1 MRKRKE
7 HNMSFNI
14 GGLPVNGIIAD
25 IVKSNREA
33 NEQALNQMVQ
43 EAKNDPAKTLREIQ
57 QPSPF
62 SQFLDIKI

>member
-1 MRKRKE
+1 
-7 HNMSFNI
+7 MSFNI

-25 IVKSNREA
+25 IVKTNREA
-33 NEQALNQMVQ
+33 NEQALNRMVQ
-43 EAKNDPAKTLREIQ
+43 EAKNDPTKTLREIQ